1 MFAYLT
7 MLRRMLR
14 LHKRLITV
22 YMQTSINH
30 GVKLYGKT
38 NYNYTGTSFF
48 TLFLYI

>member
-22 YMQTSINH
+22 YMQTSIKSWGEAIWEN
-30 GVKLYGKT
+30 
-38 NYNYTGTSFF
+38 
-48 TLFLYI
+48 